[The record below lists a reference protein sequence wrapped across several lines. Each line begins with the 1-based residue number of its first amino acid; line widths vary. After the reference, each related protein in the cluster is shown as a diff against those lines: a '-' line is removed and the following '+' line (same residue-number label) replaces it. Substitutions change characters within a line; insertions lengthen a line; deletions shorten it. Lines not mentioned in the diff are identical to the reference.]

1 MLKATTCQARR
12 FPSDCLRCISL
23 SLRPGSIETV
33 HIPGSNLASWI
44 SVHTGMSWRYGGLN
58 PAIWLKDTASSF
70 LSPQW
75 RDGQPK
81 SLLLTSAP
89 LDCWWSLIW
98 NFLGSWDWISSV
110 SYYAVLIE
118 SGTSTSR
125 SIRVEWAKLHWY
137 CVHSR
142 QLKYNLLRQHADYI
156 FPCFFPI
163 SEELTHVETRVL
175 STLYLGQNNPKQHK
189 RTASTQNGSS
199 EDRSAWW

>member
-1 MLKATTCQARR
+1 MLKATACQARR
-12 FPSDCLRCISL
+12 FPSDGLRCISL
-23 SLRPGSIETV
+23 SLRPGSVEYRVGKSI
-33 HIPGSNLASWI
+33 
-44 SVHTGMSWRYGGLN
+44 TGMSWRYGGLN

-110 SYYAVLIE
+110 SYYAVLVE
-118 SGTSTSR
+118 LGTST
-125 SIRVEWAKLHWY
+125 IRVEWAKLHWY

-189 RTASTQNGSS
+189 GTASTLNGSS
-199 EDRSAWW
+199 EDRSAWL